1 LLAVPKKF
9 GKGKV
14 KHPDPILFSGDMPEK
29 SGEVFG
35 IAPVDE
41 RGERGTNWE
50 KEIEGKTEKEKEE
63 DDDCLSLS

>member
-1 LLAVPKKF
+1 
-9 GKGKV
+9 
-14 KHPDPILFSGDMPEK
+14 MPEK